1 MFILTAMYL
10 LDQFLPCNSQ
20 TVQTNLFPAARTNPG
35 CHLEAVTDPSYYIIH
50 INGYAIL
57 RQCKAGYTYSP
68 SYCDCIKPKLTR
80 IPRVAVFVITER
92 ILEQNDKVISCR
104 PYFQFLFDRTTLSED
119 GSVPS
124 LPTSTLKFNPVTGST
139 GKTAVTFYG
148 DGIITIW
155 GMSYITFAHKFKFM
169 VRFKTMEDFT
179 YEDKNY
185 NLFGDGPCSNRA
197 PYYGVTINPV
207 QKSIAGN
214 FILNNNSPLNLQIDN
229 VDFSDWIVLFIVG
242 MEGEIRM
249 FTETD
254 RDHGY
259 MGISTIKSSS
269 CAMEIGKD
277 SKYAPGFVGYV
288 DSIEFFNCFEK

>member
-1 MFILTAMYL
+1 MSCMLLQINIYSFIHY
-10 LDQFLPCNSQ
+10 
-20 TVQTNLFPAARTNPG
+20 
-35 CHLEAVTDPSYYIIH
+35 
-50 INGYAIL
+50 
-57 RQCKAGYTYSP
+57 
-68 SYCDCIKPKLTR
+68 
-80 IPRVAVFVITER
+80 FV
-92 ILEQNDKVISCR
+92 EQNDKIVSCR
-104 PYFQFLFDRTTLSED
+104 PYFQFLFDRTTQSED

-124 LPTSTLKFNPVTGST
+124 LPTRTIKFNPVTGST

-155 GMSYITFAHKFKFM
+155 GMSYITFASKFKFM

-214 FILNNNSPLNLQIDN
+214 FLLQNNSPLNLQIDN

-242 MEGEIRM
+242 MEGEIRI
-249 FTETD
+249 FTETG

-277 SKYAPGFVGYV
+277 SKYASGFVGYV